1 MMREEIRN
9 ILVASVPLVK
19 GEVWEPS
26 AAGPK
31 MPKPSLIL
39 REGPQE
45 TSEPYAAFT
54 SLYEVWPY
62 VKRTTF
68 KQVDAVSKEVIAAL
82 HQKRFDV
89 AGVPHYAEYVG
100 TASEDIVDEEWD
112 ALTRGLRFQ
121 VYSLAW
127 LMHTPVEPDP
137 VSALQAW
144 SMKRFPTLQ
153 LDPTLWSPSDAQPAL
168 YWRVESTRK
177 VEPMNWGAWLT
188 MQLNGHVIAPD
199 VSVRRQFV
207 DRVTKQLA
215 IDQNTCMTDKS
226 KMRFLSV
233 SADDG
238 YDPFRQGQ
246 IKIEVQFGV
255 LREAEVHPF
264 LKHVY
269 FDSERGGEVHVD

>member
-1 MMREEIRN
+1 MREELRN
-9 ILVASVPLVK
+9 ILVASVSLVK

-26 AAGPK
+26 AAGPE

-82 HQKRFDV
+82 HQKRFDI
-89 AGVPHYAEYVG
+89 AGVPHYVEYIG
-100 TASEDIVDEEWD
+100 TASEDIVDQEWD

-127 LMHTPVEPDP
+127 LMHAPIEPDP
-137 VSALQAW
+137 VSALQTWAT
-144 SMKRFPTLQ
+144 KRFPVLQ
-153 LDPTLWSPSDAQPAL
+153 LDPTLWSPSDSQPAL
-168 YWRVESTRK
+168 YWRVEATRK
-177 VEPMNWGAWLT
+177 VEAMNWGAWLT
-188 MQLNGHVIAPD
+188 LQLNGHVIAPD
-199 VSVRRQFV
+199 ASVRRRFV
-207 DRVTKQLA
+207 EQITRQLA
-215 IDQNTCMTDKS
+215 IDQNTRMSDKS

-246 IKIEVQFGV
+246 IKIEVNFGV
-255 LREAEVHPF
+255 LREGIAESP
-264 LKHVY
+264 LTHVY
-269 FDSERGGEVHVD
+269 FDEKRGGAVHEK